1 MRKMM
6 NKLLKLLVDN
16 TILLILIVGTW
27 IIVFLML
34 WNCSVKG
41 CLKMTTSV
49 NCARREYWK
58 DAECIGGKI
67 LVRNHETY
75 LLDEDTGEIL
85 AGSYAGIMVG
95 DFEYPYHIA
104 RYITEDNLLGFIDE
118 YGNEITPGIYTNATC
133 FLDGKASVVDQDGN
147 RYDIDTEGKICKGK
161 KEKK

>member
-6 NKLLKLLVDN
+6 NKFLKLLVDN
-16 TILLILIVGTW
+16 TILLILIVGTG

-133 FLDGKASVVDQDGN
+133 FF
-147 RYDIDTEGKICKGK
+147 RWKGIGSGSRWK
-161 KEKK
+161 SI